1 MGTHCTLSVDLRD
14 IAAGR
19 AMSTR
24 CLVVLLAGVS
34 SKGLG
39 TMQTVSLRRSVAAP
53 IDEVFDW
60 IGDGTNWA
68 SVPGM
73 FYSRVKPTDGPE
85 PNGVGSIREFAGMTS
100 KATEI
105 VTGFERPR
113 YMSYKVLSSTPRLEH
128 DGGSITF
135 KEIPVGTE
143 VFWTTTFRVTTPVF
157 AGLLT
162 RLYARLLPM
171 GMEGVTRTAER
182 ALTR

>member
-1 MGTHCTLSVDLRD
+1 MHETATC
-14 IAAGR
+14 
-19 AMSTR
+19 MSP
-24 CLVVLLAGVS
+24 AS
-34 SKGLG
+34 
-39 TMQTVSLRRSVAAP
+39 MRRSIAAP

-60 IGDGTNWA
+60 MADGMNWA
-68 SVPGM
+68 SVSGM
-73 FYSRVKPTDGPE
+73 FYSRVQPTDGPE
-85 PNGVGSIREFAGMTS
+85 PNGVGSIREFASAAS
-100 KATEI
+100 KATEV

-113 YMSYKVLSSTPRLEH
+113 YMSYKVLSSIPSLEH

-135 KEIPVGTE
+135 QEIPGGTE

-162 RLYARLLPM
+162 LLYARLFPM